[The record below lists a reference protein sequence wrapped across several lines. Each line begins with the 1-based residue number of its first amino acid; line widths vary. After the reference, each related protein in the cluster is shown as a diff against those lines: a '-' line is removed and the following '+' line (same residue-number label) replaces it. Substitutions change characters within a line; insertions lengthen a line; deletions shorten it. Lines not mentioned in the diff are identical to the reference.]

1 MKRLSIIISTLCFV
15 LIIPMVA
22 SASHPKADRK
32 AQIIRSTNQVNT
44 SIEQVQRTLRKPK
57 RSTGK
62 SVLRNLR
69 LLSLWTQ
76 ELSEEAR
83 SDTSNRR
90 LRHAFSRL
98 DAQFLKTRQLM
109 HKSLSRPSDQ
119 LLDTW
124 YEVAFSIRRLRKKI
138 NNLPTSRPQPKL
150 ASMLRF
156 QGEIDGIG
164 LDFIG
169 RSHDA
174 IYRQCK
180 RFLSDTPIRV
190 RNLKINGKTYR
201 PIQSKTTSVQAC
213 ALVALNARLSTG
225 KPALKV
231 TGSIGR
237 APISIQA
244 RTHVELKMA
253 VSSLVPLVVSPRGV
267 RRLNINGK
275 RISQR
280 GRPWSGRAAAHLILN
295 SVRKKG
301 AVKIASGKMDRTPF
315 VFTSKTRAGIRTECL
330 DFHNA
335 VLRDQTVHTI
345 RVNGQKRRI
354 KGWSPSQ
361 LCSFVSQLAK
371 DA

>member
-15 LIIPMVA
+15 LISPMVA
-22 SASHPKADRK
+22 SASHPKADRR
-32 AQIIRSTNQVNT
+32 ARVLRATSQVNT
-44 SIEQVQRTLRKPK
+44 SLEQAQKTLRKQK
-57 RSTGK
+57 K
-62 SVLRNLR
+62 AVKLSVLRNLR
-69 LLSLWTQ
+69 LMSLWTA
-76 ELSEEAR
+76 ELEEEAR
-83 SDTSNRR
+83 LKTSNRR
-90 LRHAFSRL
+90 IRHAFTRL
-98 DAQFLKTRQLM
+98 DAQFNKTRRLV
-109 HKSLSRPSDQ
+109 HRSLSRPSDAV
-119 LLDTW
+119 LDAW
-124 YEVAFSIRRLRKKI
+124 YEVAFSMRNLRKKVK
-138 NNLPTSRPQPKL
+138 NLPTIRPQQNL
-150 ASMLRF
+150 TTMLRF
-156 QGEIDGIG
+156 QGEIDGVEI
-164 LDFIG
+164 DFIG
-169 RSHDA
+169 RNHDA

-190 RNLKINGKTYR
+190 RGLKLNGKSFR
-201 PIQSKTTSVQAC
+201 PNRSKTTPVQAC
-213 ALVALNARLSTG
+213 ALIALNARMSRG

-244 RTHVELKMA
+244 NSYAELKST

-275 RISQR
+275 RVTRR
-280 GRPWSGRAAAHLILN
+280 GRAWSGRAAAHLILN
-295 SVRKKG
+295 SVRRKG
-301 AVKIASGKMDRTPF
+301 DVKIASGKMDRTPF

-335 VLRDQTVHTI
+335 VLFDQTVHTI

-354 KGWSPSQ
+354 RGWTPNQ